1 MINKKNVMNHE
12 FIGLKAEVRNSG
24 MKGIIIDETKN
35 TFIIRSNKK
44 DKIIPKKGNEFK
56 VNLAEGDYTIKGDV
70 IIQRP
75 FERLRKKYKV
85 KNKWGEI

>member
-12 FIGLKAEVRNSG
+12 FIGLKTEVKNSG
-24 MKGIIIDETKN
+24 MKGIIVDETKN
-35 TFIIRSNKK
+35 TFIIRSNTK

-56 VNLAEGDYTIKGDV
+56 LNLAEGDYTIKGDAV
-70 IIQRP
+70 MQRP
-75 FERLRKKYKV
+75 YERLRKKYKV